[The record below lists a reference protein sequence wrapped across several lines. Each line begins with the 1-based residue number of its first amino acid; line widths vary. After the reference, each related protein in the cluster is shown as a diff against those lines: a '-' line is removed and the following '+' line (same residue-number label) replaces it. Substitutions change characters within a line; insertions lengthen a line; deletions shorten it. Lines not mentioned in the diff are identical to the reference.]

1 MFAKNRLNKNVSD
14 IKKKYK
20 ESIQLTSKESLIGRY
35 SLLKSSGVDEYLS
48 LNIVKDNSKDMFF
61 AYVTNEDDLR
71 IIAKLLPDRQ
81 VVKSIVLFLES
92 KDYYINNIIYD
103 PLDLADKLY

>member
-1 MFAKNRLNKNVSD
+1 MIDKTKLKERISN
-14 IKKKYK
+14 IKKNFN
-20 ESIQLTSKESLIGRY
+20 ESIQLTNKESLIGSY
-35 SLLKSSGVDEYLS
+35 GLLNSSGVDEYLS

-61 AYVTNEDDLR
+61 AYVTNEDDIR

-81 VVKSIVLFLES
+81 VVKSTVSFLES